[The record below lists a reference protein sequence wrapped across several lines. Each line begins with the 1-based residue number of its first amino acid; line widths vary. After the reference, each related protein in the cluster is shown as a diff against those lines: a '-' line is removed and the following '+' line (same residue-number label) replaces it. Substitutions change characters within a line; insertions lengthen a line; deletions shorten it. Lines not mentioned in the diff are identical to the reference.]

1 MQCGADSIVHD
12 KLGSFNNDTRAHGE
26 CVEFVLSRGVP
37 VVLLGGGGYTIEN
50 VARCWTNETAIALG
64 IPIEETLPK
73 CEKLV
78 GYFP

>member
-1 MQCGADSIVHD
+1 M
-12 KLGSFNNDTRAHGE
+12 
-26 CVEFVLSRGVP
+26 EFVVGRGVP

-64 IPIEETLPK
+64 VQIEEMLPK

-78 GYFP
+78 GYFPLGSKLHVDSKPNVVN